1 MGRGG
6 RTLCQSKLLERLQ
19 LHRTRSIRPCYLRAC
34 EHRSKQAEPRNIDL
48 PGALLLV
55 YSRQIRVSPA
65 QIFDLPHCVTRVTCY
80 AMTITSLTEAQ
91 LKAIRST
98 LEMEL
103 YPVSGSVEAE
113 EVADLVDRLLRKTE
127 PAEPAEPVAHSH
139 KER

>member
-1 MGRGG
+1 
-6 RTLCQSKLLERLQ
+6 
-19 LHRTRSIRPCYLRAC
+19 
-34 EHRSKQAEPRNIDL
+34 
-48 PGALLLV
+48 
-55 YSRQIRVSPA
+55 
-65 QIFDLPHCVTRVTCY
+65 
-80 AMTITSLTEAQ
+80 MTITSLTEAQ